1 MSEAESRGE
10 ARRWL
15 QYAGEDLRAAELML
29 SETGF
34 VPRQA
39 CWLAQQAAEKSLKA
53 ALVYLQIDFP
63 RSHDLDLLR
72 NRIPEAW
79 HVRGRHPDLAAL
91 TEWAVEARYPGDWA
105 EATETDARL
114 ATRQARD
121 IYESI
126 ATDLSRL
133 NGPPSARHE

>member
-1 MSEAESRGE
+1 MSEAEHTRE

-15 QYAGEDLRAAELML
+15 QYGGEDLRAAELML
-29 SETGF
+29 DKTGF

-39 CWLAQQAAEKSLKA
+39 CWLAQQSAEKSLKA

-72 NRIPEAW
+72 NRIPGTW
-79 HVRGRHPDLAAL
+79 QVRTQHPDLAAL
-91 TEWAVEARYPGDWA
+91 TQWAVEARYPGDWA
-105 EATETDARL
+105 EATEIDARL
-114 ATRQARD
+114 ATQQARGV
-121 IYESI
+121 YESI

-133 NGPPSARHE
+133 GFPVPGH